1 MSLVV
6 QKYGG
11 SSLANPDLIKN
22 VAKRVASAHDRSDS
36 VVATVSAMGNLTDDL
51 LEIASEVSDRPDPR
65 ELDVLLAT
73 GELQSCALV
82 AMALRSIGKKAI
94 SLSGAQAGIRTDSS
108 YGKAKISRLSP
119 ERIRQEL
126 GKDNIVIVA
135 GFQGVTEES
144 DITTLGRGAS
154 DLTAVALAAALKAD
168 RCEIYTDVDGIYT
181 ADPRMVPKAQK
192 LDEIGFEEMLE
203 LASYGAKM
211 NPRSIELGM
220 VYNVP
225 ILVASSFED
234 LPGTLIHA
242 GADMNIEVGEIRN
255 RVRGIAT
262 EKEVTKITVYSVID
276 RPGVAASLFKPLA
289 DADISVDVIVQNASV
304 SGTTDLTFTVKSA
317 DLISAMDVVRAAS
330 KDLGIKDVGH
340 STGLAKVSI
349 VGTGMQDSPGYA
361 AKMFSSLSES
371 DINIEMITTSEI
383 RITCLVK
390 EEATA
395 DAAKALHE
403 AFELDKTK

>member
-119 ERIRQEL
+119 ERIRHEL

-317 DLISAMDVVRAAS
+317 DLISAMDVVRAVS

-390 EEATA
+390 EESTA